1 MGVMYARR
9 GHRSVAVAGS
19 RICANTS
26 TRLRSETVSVKSG
39 FSIQKTYFRLAMTPA
54 IRCANAN
61 LQSWRGDMANAEADI
76 ELDDEDFLEEE
87 EAPDT
92 EALTT
97 NSTLARRRQID
108 DYLEQ
113 RRLQK
118 ELADYDFG
126 LD

>member
-1 MGVMYARR
+1 
-9 GHRSVAVAGS
+9 
-19 RICANTS
+19 
-26 TRLRSETVSVKSG
+26 
-39 FSIQKTYFRLAMTPA
+39 
-54 IRCANAN
+54 
-61 LQSWRGDMANAEADI
+61 MANAETDI

-87 EAPDT
+87 EAPET

-97 NSTLARRRQID
+97 KSSLTRRRQID

-118 ELADYDFG
+118 ELADYDFD